1 MAEIRKI
8 LFKIILQVVDI
19 LCHCLDVMRRITLP
33 GKKRKG
39 NLLSSLFLL
48 YVDIIESLDK
58 FEHRSF
64 RISVFF
70 RKKYV
75 RLGLI
80 LTASLLLVLSTFES
94 GNTLDI
100 VPKTNSYP
108 EQVALMNQTVECQR
122 TQRSDI
128 KINTSIAPFHP
139 DQYISILPF
148 LEHDYSI
155 KLYLFQ
161 RNFRI

>member
-19 LCHCLDVMRRITLP
+19 LCHCLDIMRRITLP

-48 YVDIIESLDK
+48 YVGIIESLDK

-64 RISVFF
+64 RLSVFF

-75 RLGLI
+75 CLGLM
-80 LTASLLLVLSTFES
+80 LVASLLLVLSTFES
-94 GNTLDI
+94 GTTPGI
-100 VPKTNSYP
+100 VLKTDSYP
-108 EQVALMNQTVECQR
+108 KQVALMNQTVECQK

-128 KINTSIAPFHP
+128 KINTSIAPFYP
-139 DQYISILPF
+139 DQCISF
-148 LEHDYSI
+148 LSSPEHSYPV